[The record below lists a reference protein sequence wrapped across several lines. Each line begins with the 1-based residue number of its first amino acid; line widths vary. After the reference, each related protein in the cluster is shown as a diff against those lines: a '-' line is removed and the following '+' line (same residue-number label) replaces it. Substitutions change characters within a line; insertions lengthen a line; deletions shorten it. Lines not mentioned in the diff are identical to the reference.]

1 MPLNSTPAGRDRLE
15 LARAYIDLGDD
26 DTARSLLQEVI
37 DGGDAD
43 ARVEA
48 QRLLGGMA

>member
-1 MPLNSTPAGRDRLE
+1 VPLNTAPAGRERLE

-26 DTARSLLQEVI
+26 ATARSLLLEVI
-37 DGGDAD
+37 DGGDAE